1 MKGKK
6 IKHRHTFYVDRG
18 FQLRLIMI
26 ALLPFVVILSG
37 MGFGL
42 LWLFHNLRNAFHFED
57 TNSLMLFLMEKLGPD
72 YSSGKMFS
80 ALESYALTALIVFAV
95 LVILYIYYIFLIF
108 SNRIA
113 GPMYRIDKTL
123 SALADGDL
131 SVQITLREK
140 DEFQYA
146 ADNFNGMIRTLR
158 DRVRRIAQ
166 LNRHLSETF
175 NELEPRIIPEN
186 REDFTKLRE
195 LNAGIGQAI
204 HEFKTE

>member
-6 IKHRHTFYVDRG
+6 IKHRRTLYVDRG

-42 LWLFHNLRNAFHFED
+42 VWLFHNLRKAFHFED
-57 TNSLMLFLMEKLGPD
+57 TNSLMLFLMEKLGPN
-72 YSSGKMFS
+72 YSSGEMFS
-80 ALESYALTALIVFAV
+80 NLESYALIALIAFAV
-95 LVILYIYYIFLIF
+95 LLILYIYYIFLIF

-140 DEFQYA
+140 DEFQYT

-158 DRVRRIAQ
+158 DRVRRIGQ

-175 NELEPRIIPEN
+175 DELELRIIPEN
-186 REDFTKLRE
+186 REDFSKLKE